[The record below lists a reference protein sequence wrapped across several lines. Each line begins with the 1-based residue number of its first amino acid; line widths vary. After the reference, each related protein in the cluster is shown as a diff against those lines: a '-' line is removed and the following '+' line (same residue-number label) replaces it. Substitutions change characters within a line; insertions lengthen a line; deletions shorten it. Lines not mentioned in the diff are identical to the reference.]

1 MLLKLA
7 WRNLWRQKRR
17 TILTASALAL
27 ALALSLFMRCLQE
40 GSYANNIENSARFYT
55 GLIQIQHPEF
65 SESQSID
72 DLLPV
77 SNAFITPVKNHP
89 NINQILPRIESF
101 ALAAAGEKSK
111 GVMVLGV
118 VPEKEDAY
126 SGIANKVSSGE
137 FLSADDNQLLIG
149 EGLAK
154 FFGLEVGD
162 ELILYGMGYRGQTA
176 AGLYIIK
183 GLLDFPMPQ
192 LDNQL
197 VYMPLALAQTLYST
211 DQQVTAWVLHTK
223 ELSELPQTVADLAQ
237 AYEARARVRDW
248 QDLSPEMSQQIVMDK
263 VSGIIMMYLLYGV
276 VGFGLF
282 ATLLMMTL
290 ERQREFGVMLATGL
304 IRRKLLTLICIES
317 LFIAMLGVAIGLLVV
332 MPVLIWFYYNPITL
346 TGEVAEMILEMG
358 WDPVMPVLLEPW
370 LFVNQIV
377 IVLGLLVLC
386 MIYPMWRV
394 YRLELVSALK
404 GGGYAG

>member
-40 GSYANNIENSARFYT
+40 GTYANNIENAARFYT

-72 DLLPV
+72 DLLPA
-77 SNAFITPVKNHP
+77 SNAFITPVRNHR

-118 VPEKEDAY
+118 APEKEDAY

-137 FLSADDNQLLIG
+137 FLRADDDQLLIG

-154 FFGLEVGD
+154 FFGLEVGG

-176 AGLYIIK
+176 AGLYTIK

-197 VYMPLALAQTLYST
+197 VYMPLALAQSLYST
-211 DQQVTAWVLHTK
+211 EQQVTSWVLHTK
-223 ELSELPQTVADLAQ
+223 DLAELPQTVTDLTREYGGQAQ
-237 AYEARARVRDW
+237 VRDW
-248 QDLSPEMSQQIVMDK
+248 EDLSPEMSQQIVMDK

-304 IRRKLLTLICIES
+304 LRRKLILLICIES
-317 LFIAMLGVAIGLLVV
+317 LFIAIIGVVIGLLVAT
-332 MPVLIWFYYNPITL
+332 PVLIWFYYNPITL

-358 WDPVMPVLLEPW
+358 WEPVMPVMLAPW
-370 LFVNQIV
+370 LFIDQVV
-377 IVLGLLVLC
+377 TVLVLLALC
-386 MIYPMWRV
+386 MLYPIWRI
-394 YRLELVSALK
+394 YRLDLVSALK